1 MLLRYS
7 HVVAHISTLFF
18 FMAEI
23 FPLVHPLTVDGHLGL
38 QFLAVVN
45 STALNIHVQVFVLL
59 TFFTF
64 YIPRRRILGP
74 YSNTYLTF

>member
-45 STALNIHVQVFVLL
+45 STALNTHVQVFVLL
-59 TFFTF
+59 PFSLFIYLEGEF
-64 YIPRRRILGP
+64 LGHIVIHI
-74 YSNTYLTF
+74 